1 MMRRSLLAGIAAL
14 LVCVTASLSGGP
26 QAASPLLVVR
36 HLGGGAPAEVTFT
49 EEQLRAMPQVTIRTR
64 TEFTDGLVEFRGPL
78 ARDVLAAANLGDAKT
93 AHLVASNDYALDV
106 PVSDFTNYDVILAM
120 EANGTKLSRRDKGPI
135 WLMYP
140 LDDHPE
146 LQDPAYTIRLV
157 WQLVTVELH

>member
-14 LVCVTASLSGGP
+14 LVGVTACLYGGS

-36 HLGGGAPAEVTFT
+36 QLGNGAAAEVTFT
-49 EEQLRAMPQVTIRTR
+49 EEQLQAMPQVTVHTS
-64 TEFTDGLVEFRGPL
+64 TEFTDGLVAFTGPL
-78 ARDVLAAANLGDAKT
+78 ARDVLAAANLGDATT

-106 PVSDFTNYDVILAM
+106 PVSDFMNYNVILAL
-120 EANGTKLSRRDKGPI
+120 EADGKKLSRRDKGPI

-157 WQLVTVELH
+157 WQLTTVELH